1 MKSIWEDMV
10 VPQISLPIPG
20 YQVAF
25 SYRPAWPEA
34 EVGGDFYNL
43 IELGEQRF
51 GLVLGDVGGKGL
63 QAAVLAARLQ
73 PALMA
78 LLLRPGATPAGAL
91 NDLQL
96 FWMAI
101 AQDRIVTLFL
111 ACLDAS
117 KGTLTY
123 CCAGHEP
130 PLVWRGGRLGRLEQG
145 FPALLPMSV
154 EPYADRQVQLDP
166 GDLLFVFSDGLTE
179 AGTRSFGGPQGE
191 AGVERLLRQESHQPP
206 EVLLRSACQA
216 AGLRAGGHLHDD
228 IAMLALRR
236 SHSIEESTL
245 HSRRCRE
252 CSSTCGCCGHHSQQV
267 ALEAIQKAAIDDPR
281 QVAREPRPQASKQE
295 SAWFLKQ
302 PSTQFVR
309 W

>member
-1 MKSIWEDMV
+1 LKSLWEDMV
-10 VPQISLPIPG
+10 VPQISLPVPG

-43 IELGEQRF
+43 IGLGEQRF

-78 LLLRPGATPAGAL
+78 LLLRPGATPAGVL
-91 NDLQL
+91 NDLQP
-96 FWMAI
+96 FWVAV
-101 AQDRIVTLFL
+101 AQDRIATLFL

-117 KGTLTY
+117 QGLLTY

-130 PLVWRGGRLGRLEQG
+130 PLLWRGDHLERLEHG
-145 FPALLPMSV
+145 FPPLLPLLV
-154 EPYADRQVQLDP
+154 EPYVDQKIRLDP

-179 AGTRSFGGPQGE
+179 AGMRGLEGPQGE
-191 AGVERLLRQESHQPP
+191 AGVERLLRQQSHQPP
-206 EVLLRSACQA
+206 EGLLRSACQA
-216 AGLRAGGHLHDD
+216 AGLRAGGRLHDD

-236 SHSIEESTL
+236 AHSLEGSSL

-252 CSSTCGCCGHHSQQV
+252 CLSTCGCCGHPQQ
-267 ALEAIQKAAIDDPR
+267 AASEDIQKTSGEAPT
-281 QVAREPRPQASKQE
+281 QLAREPRPGPSK
-295 SAWFLKQ
+295 
-302 PSTQFVR
+302 
-309 W
+309 